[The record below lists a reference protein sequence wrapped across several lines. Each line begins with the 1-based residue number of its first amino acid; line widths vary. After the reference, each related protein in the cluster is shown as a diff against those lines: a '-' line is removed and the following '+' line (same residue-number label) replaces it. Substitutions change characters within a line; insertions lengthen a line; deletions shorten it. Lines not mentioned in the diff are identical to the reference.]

1 MAGSGAHTPCCA
13 ASVLTLAAGFLF
25 GPIYGTAIVSAA
37 ATLGATL
44 AFLVS
49 RYVARPLVLEKLGGN
64 QRFLQISANVA
75 SKGPLARILPCTLNT
90 HTHTHNIFCCCWVCK
105 GYLQRI

>member
-1 MAGSGAHTPCCA
+1 MRNCDLRTFCCA

-64 QRFLQISANVA
+64 QRFLQISSNVA
-75 SKGPLARILPCTLNT
+75 EKGPL
-90 HTHTHNIFCCCWVCK
+90 VCPK
-105 GYLQRI
+105 P

>member
-1 MAGSGAHTPCCA
+1 MNLHAPSA

-25 GPIYGTAIVSAA
+25 GALWGTAIVSVA

-49 RYVARPLVLEKLGGN
+49 RYLARPLVLSRLGDN
-64 QRFLQISANVA
+64 ERFLQISARVA
-75 SKGPLARILPCTLNT
+75 EKGPLVRARGVGLSGGACS
-90 HTHTHNIFCCCWVCK
+90 
-105 GYLQRI
+105 